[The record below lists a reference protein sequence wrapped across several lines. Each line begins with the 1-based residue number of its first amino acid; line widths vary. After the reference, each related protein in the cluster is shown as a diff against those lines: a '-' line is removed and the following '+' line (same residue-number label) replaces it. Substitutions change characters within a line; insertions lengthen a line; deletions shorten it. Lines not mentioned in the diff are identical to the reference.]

1 MVLTRRVDIQ
11 SNLKASNLLQAT
23 ETIFGELVEKIEL
36 RTYEVL
42 VKGRANNDTKTSPM
56 VDSLIRWVYFEK
68 LHGLVRN
75 TIPALFEPG
84 LTWDLRDRV
93 EGPPYTAPGLPPLT
107 DPGYLSALRTVQD
120 SRPSH
125 GSLT

>member
-1 MVLTRRVDIQ
+1 MVLTRVDIQ
-11 SNLKASNLLQAT
+11 SNLEASDLLQAT
-23 ETIFGELVEKIEL
+23 ETIFSESVEKIEL

-56 VDSLIRWVYFEK
+56 VGRLPNWVYFEK
-68 LHGLVRN
+68 LHRLVRN
-75 TIPALFEPG
+75 TIPALYEPG

-93 EGPPYTAPGLPPLT
+93 KSPPYTAPGLPPLT

-120 SRPSH
+120 GRPSH